1 MDLPHPMTPPPATDQ
16 WLDGHLVHLRAP
28 EPEDLDTLYAW
39 ENDAA
44 LWEQSATLAP
54 YSRYALR
61 EYIAAASTADLY
73 TNRQLRLMIDCK
85 ATGRTVGIIDLY
97 DFDPLHLHAGLGILI
112 DAGHR
117 RRGFGREA
125 IHLIAA
131 YAFGFLHLH
140 LLYAHVAVH
149 NAASLRLFAAAGF
162 RRCGILPDWLR
173 TPRGFADAA
182 LLARLNP

>member
-1 MDLPHPMTPPPATDQ
+1 MDLPHPMTPPAAGH
-16 WLDGHLVHLRAP
+16 WLDGHLLPRRAP
-28 EPEDLDTLYAW
+28 QPDHLDTLSTW
-39 ENDAA
+39 ENDAT

-61 EYIAAASTADLY
+61 EYIATASTADLY
-73 TNRQLRLMIDCK
+73 TSRQLRLMIDCK
-85 ATGRTVGIIDLY
+85 ATARTVGIIDLY
-97 DFDPLHLHAGLGILI
+97 DFDPLHLRAGLGILI
-112 DAGHR
+112 DADHR

-162 RRCGILPDWLR
+162 HRCGILPGWLR

-182 LLARLNP
+182 LLARLSP